1 MTSEIDNTDDL
12 IQQKILSAK
21 KERKIK
27 IIRIITVI
35 AYLIAVSTAS
45 VMLSAYYMF
54 LWKPQVR
61 NLTLPSDTEEG
72 IMMAQHSD
80 VNHYTDSATSM
91 NIKNPITA
99 VSSRI
104 INTFSQVKNINDVP
118 EIIVSPST
126 DLSSSHTYQI
136 ISSINE
142 LTSTSHW
149 ESATD
154 ITESPL

>member
-80 VNHYTDSATSM
+80 VNHYTG
-91 NIKNPITA
+91 
-99 VSSRI
+99 I